1 MNAFRPGDMTEYFVR
16 FVRTLDPNMNGHA
29 SSGTAMGSASV
40 RWPAFDEAG
49 RATMQF
55 TDVDAGGRGG
65 LEIGRDVQRLKGTD
79 ALEQM
84 SVRFPI

>member
-1 MNAFRPGDMTEYFVR
+1 
-16 FVRTLDPNMNGHA
+16 
-29 SSGTAMGSASV
+29 
-40 RWPAFDEAG
+40 
-49 RATMQF
+49 MQF
-55 TDVDAGGRGG
+55 TDVDAGGGGG